1 VRITRRHLVASSIAA
16 ASVGAMGGGLAVRWW
31 DRPKASH
38 LKALS
43 EDEHHFVQMLAEAA
57 FPPGGDPALSGADAR
72 LGDFMDETVAWM
84 EPQQGKL
91 FRLLLQAMDD
101 RPTPLWLAPFS
112 SLDLPSRMQILGGW
126 VNSEYY
132 LIRSSTAGV
141 TALLSFGW
149 MTHPQVAERMK
160 PLVGCA
166 YGR

>member
-1 VRITRRHLVASSIAA
+1 MRITRRHLLATSAA
-16 ASVGAMGGGLAVRWW
+16 AATVGALAGGLAVRWW

-43 EDEHHFVQMLAEAA
+43 EDEHAFVQALAEAA

-72 LGDFMDETVAWM
+72 LGDFLDEMVSWM
-84 EPQQGKL
+84 EPQQGRL

-101 RPTPLWLAPFS
+101 RPTPVWLAPFS
-112 SLDLPSRMQILGGW
+112 SLDLPSRIQILEGW
-126 VNSEYY
+126 ANSEYY

-141 TALLSFGW
+141 TALLAFGW
-149 MTHPQVAERMK
+149 MTHPENAARLK
-160 PLVGCA
+160 PHVGCA